1 MLTAPSIAATVALL
15 LAVGALLRTR
25 SAAQKL
31 ARMTESY
38 WELRYETGQ
47 LKSRIGRLE
56 SGSGLGEPDAVEEAP
71 APPVKTTFVPLSSL
85 RK

>member
-1 MLTAPSIAATVALL
+1 MALL
-15 LAVGALLRTR
+15 LAVGALLRAR
-25 SAAQKL
+25 STAQKL

-56 SGSGLGEPDAVEEAP
+56 LGSGLGESDAVEEPP
-71 APPVKTTFVPLSSL
+71 APPAKTTFVPLSSL
-85 RK
+85 RR